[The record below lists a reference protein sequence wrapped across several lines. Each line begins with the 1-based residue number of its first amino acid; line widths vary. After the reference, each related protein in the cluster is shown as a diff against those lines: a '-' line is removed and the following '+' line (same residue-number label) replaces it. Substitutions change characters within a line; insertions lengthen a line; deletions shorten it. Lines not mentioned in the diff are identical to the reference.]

1 MQTLHIVWKRSIFA
15 SIILM
20 KSTIG
25 VSLIE
30 IFFYKKKQMLL
41 QKQTKITYENV
52 NFNSE
57 YTFIIYP

>member
-1 MQTLHIVWKRSIFA
+1 
-15 SIILM
+15 M

-41 QKQTKITYENV
+41 QKQTKITYKNV

>member
-1 MQTLHIVWKRSIFA
+1 
-15 SIILM
+15 M

-30 IFFYKKKQMLL
+30 IFFYKNKQMLS